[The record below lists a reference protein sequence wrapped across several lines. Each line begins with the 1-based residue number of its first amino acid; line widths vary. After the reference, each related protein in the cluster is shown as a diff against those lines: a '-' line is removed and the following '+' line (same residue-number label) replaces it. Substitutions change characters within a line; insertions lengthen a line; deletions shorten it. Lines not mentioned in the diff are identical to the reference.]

1 MFAQAKATLDIGVPH
16 TITTRQSKATLM
28 MRAHDVVFQSQADS
42 PGALELSGQIGGQQ
56 GLPELAPD
64 PSDPAERQGAC
75 TRPAAPQ
82 LPGIALSSWLV
93 HLHRIATQ
101 LHPVLH

>member
-1 MFAQAKATLDIGVPH
+1 
-16 TITTRQSKATLM
+16 M
-28 MRAHDVVFQSQADS
+28 MLLVVNEADS
-42 PGALELSGQIGGQQ
+42 PGVLELGGQIEGQQ
-56 GLPELAPD
+56 GLPERAPN
-64 PSDPAERQGAC
+64 PSDPAERPGAC
-75 TRPAAPQ
+75 TKPAAPQ